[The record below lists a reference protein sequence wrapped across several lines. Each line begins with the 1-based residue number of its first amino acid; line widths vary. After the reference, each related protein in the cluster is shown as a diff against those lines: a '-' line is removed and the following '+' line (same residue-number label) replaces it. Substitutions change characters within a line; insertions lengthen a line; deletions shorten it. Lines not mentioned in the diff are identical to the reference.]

1 MKTSSDEVSHLL
13 STTEVLLITLTP
25 SVFQDVHIGFL
36 GEFCFWPEAIISNHW
51 PWLLKEILPRRWQEW
66 HWGRLPWWRSS
77 LKSCRDMCLAR
88 GAGVIFLISIHAFY
102 SGSRELRAAWLAKQ
116 GQPSSANRFISQS
129 KSQGVK
135 LSSPATVSDII
146 HHSSGSPPR
155 TSTIICWPEVHEVIN
170 SILKGNNNYWDV
182 RGVVRTAARISAK

>member
-1 MKTSSDEVSHLL
+1 LL
-13 STTEVLLITLTP
+13 TL

-36 GEFCFWPEAIISNHW
+36 GEFCFWPEAIISNPHW
-51 PWLLKEILPRRWQEW
+51 PCLLKDILPRRWQEW
-66 HWGRLPWWRSS
+66 QWGRLPWWRSS

-88 GAGVIFLISIHAFY
+88 GAGVIFLINTCVLFWKS
-102 SGSRELRAAWLAKQ
+102 RAARCVACKQ

-146 HHSSGSPPR
+146 YHSSGPPP
-155 TSTIICWPEVHEVIN
+155 TLTIICWPEVHEVIN
-170 SILKGNNNYWDV
+170 SIY
-182 RGVVRTAARISAK
+182 